1 MSAQGQQVVILKEG
15 TQRSTGRDAR
25 ASNIMAARIVSEA
38 VKTSLG
44 PKGMDKMLV
53 DSFGDVTITNDGATM
68 LKEMDVQHP
77 AAKMMV
83 EVSKTQDDEV
93 GDGTTSVVIL
103 TGELLGKATE
113 LMLKKVH
120 PTVIIEGYRQAE
132 EKALEILESIAMKVE
147 SKDKEV
153 LMRVSKTTM
162 ASKLVNQHS
171 EYLSNISVNAVLQ
184 IAEPEGDGY
193 TVDLD
198 MIKIEKKPGASM
210 TDTRLVSGLIIDKE
224 VVHDGMPKQIK
235 EAKIGLLNAAMEIEK
250 TEFDAKIS
258 IETPDEMQAYLDQ
271 EEQML
276 RDMVKKVKD
285 VGINVLFCQKGID
298 DMVQHFLAREG
309 ILAARRL
316 KKSDMEALS
325 KSTGAKVVNSVDQLS
340 AEDAGYAKLVEERK
354 VSDDSMIFVE
364 GCKNPKAVTIL
375 IRGGT
380 ERVVDEADRSIH
392 DALCV
397 IKDVVEEPK
406 IVAGGGAPEIET
418 ARLLREYAE
427 KLAGRERLAVIA
439 FADAIEVIPITLA
452 ENSGMD
458 PIDALSE
465 MQSEHAKGNKW
476 VGVDGIKNEVA
487 DLSVLN
493 IYEPMVV
500 KAQAI
505 KSATEAA
512 TLLLRIDDIIAV
524 SKMSAPPGPPG
535 GMGGGMG
542 GMPPGMGGMPGMM

>member
-1 MSAQGQQVVILKEG
+1 
-15 TQRSTGRDAR
+15 
-25 ASNIMAARIVSEA
+25 MAARIVSEA

-113 LMLKKVH
+113 LMMKKVH